1 MQALKRLCL
10 CTLIVLVAGT
20 VLAPRSLADHLTI
33 TSMPAGATIE
43 IDGAAIGVTPY
54 TIDYPSSYFHKPH
67 TVFSSRLEHALIL
80 KIHKDGYT
88 SQQITLTD
96 GPLQWISV
104 TGRRHGSYFLLKG
117 GHFTFQLEQ
126 VSEANAKTPVAPPG
140 GHARAGASS
149 EQSGAMMKA
158 SLEAAHTAASTVSF
172 SSEPNGADIYI
183 DGKFVGQTPATIS
196 VQPGSHVVVVKAT
209 GRKNWQ
215 RDLEVL
221 RDSQVA
227 LRPVLELQASSSSQ
241 P

>member
-1 MQALKRLCL
+1 MQAPRRLRL

-20 VLAPRSLADHLTI
+20 VLAPRSHAEHLTI
-33 TSMPAGATIE
+33 SSVPAGATIE
-43 IDGAAIGVTPY
+43 IDGTAIGLTPY

-80 KIHKDGYT
+80 KVHKEGYT

-104 TGRRHGSYFLLKG
+104 TGRRHGNYFLLKG
-117 GHFTFQLEQ
+117 DHFVFQLEQ
-126 VSEANAKTPVAPPG
+126 LSEASAKTPASPPPG
-140 GHARAGASS
+140 HSRAGAGS
-149 EQSGAMMKA
+149 EQSGALMKA
-158 SLEAAHTAASTVSF
+158 SLEGAPTAASTVSF

-196 VQPGSHVVVVKAT
+196 VQPGPHVVLVKAT

-221 RDSQVA
+221 KDSQVA
-227 LRPVLELQASSSSQ
+227 LRPVLELQPSSSAQ

>member
-1 MQALKRLCL
+1 MQAPRHPCL
-10 CTLIVLVAGT
+10 CALILSAAFTALALPTLAE
-20 VLAPRSLADHLTI
+20 HLTI
-33 TSMPAGATIE
+33 TSVPAGATIE
-43 IDGAAIGVTPY
+43 IDGAAIGLTPY

-80 KIHKDGYT
+80 KVHKEGCT

-104 TGRRHGSYFLLKG
+104 TGRRHGNYFLLKG
-117 GHFTFQLEQ
+117 DHFLFQLEQ
-126 VSEANAKTPVAPPG
+126 LSEASTKTPAPSSG
-140 GHARAGASS
+140 GHGGAGASS

>member
-1 MQALKRLCL
+1 MQEPRHPYLCALILL
-10 CTLIVLVAGT
+10 AAFTA
-20 VLAPRSLADHLTI
+20 LAPRTLAEHLTI
-33 TSMPAGATIE
+33 TSVPAGATIE
-43 IDGAAIGVTPY
+43 IDGAAIGLTPY

-80 KIHKDGYT
+80 KVHKEGYT

-104 TGRRHGSYFLLKG
+104 TGRRHGNYFLLKG
-117 GHFTFQLEQ
+117 DHFLFQLEQ
-126 VSEANAKTPVAPPG
+126 LSEASAKTPAAPSG
-140 GHARAGASS
+140 GHGGAGASS
-149 EQSGAMMKA
+149 EQSGALMKA

-172 SSEPNGADIYI
+172 SSEPKGADIYI

-196 VQPGSHVVVVKAT
+196 VQPGSHVVVVKAA

-221 RDSQVA
+221 KDSQVA
-227 LRPVLELQASSSSQ
+227 LRPVLELQPPSSAQ

>member
-1 MQALKRLCL
+1 
-10 CTLIVLVAGT
+10 VPV
-20 VLAPRSLADHLTI
+20 
-33 TSMPAGATIE
+33 GATIE

-80 KIHKDGYT
+80 KIHKEGYT

-126 VSEANAKTPVAPPG
+126 VSEANAKAPVSPPG
-140 GHARAGASS
+140 GHGGTGS
-149 EQSGAMMKA
+149 EQSGALMKA
-158 SLEAAHTAASTVSF
+158 SLEAPYTTASTVSF

-196 VQPGSHVVVVKAT
+196 VQPGSHVVLVKAM

-221 RDSQVA
+221 KDSQVA
-227 LRPVLELQASSSSQ
+227 LRPVLELQPTSAQ

>member
-1 MQALKRLCL
+1 M
-10 CTLIVLVAGT
+10 
-20 VLAPRSLADHLTI
+20 TI
-33 TSMPAGATIE
+33 SSVPAGATIE
-43 IDGAAIGVTPY
+43 IDGTAIGLTPY

-80 KIHKDGYT
+80 KVHKEGYT

-104 TGRRHGSYFLLKG
+104 TGRRHGNYFLLKG
-117 GHFTFQLEQ
+117 DHFVFQLEQ
-126 VSEANAKTPVAPPG
+126 LSEASAKTPVSPPPG
-140 GHARAGASS
+140 HSRAGAGS
-149 EQSGAMMKA
+149 EQSGALMKA
-158 SLEAAHTAASTVSF
+158 SLEGAPTAASTVSF

-196 VQPGSHVVVVKAT
+196 VQPGPHVVLVKAT

-221 RDSQVA
+221 KDSQVA
-227 LRPVLELQASSSSQ
+227 LRPVLELQPSSSAQ

>member
-1 MQALKRLCL
+1 MQAPRHLCL
-10 CTLIVLVAGT
+10 YALIVLVAGT
-20 VLAPRSLADHLTI
+20 VLAPRSLAEHLTI
-33 TSMPAGATIE
+33 TSMSAGATIE

-54 TIDYPSSYFHKPH
+54 TIDYPSSYFHRPH

-80 KIHKDGYT
+80 KIHKEGYT

-126 VSEANAKTPVAPPG
+126 VSEANAKTPVAPPSGHG
-140 GHARAGASS
+140 GAGASS
-149 EQSGAMMKA
+149 EQSGALMRA

-172 SSEPNGADIYI
+172 SSDPNGADIYI

-215 RDLEVL
+215 RDS
-221 RDSQVA
+221 RY
-227 LRPVLELQASSSSQ
+227 
-241 P
+241 